1 MVAPASYGWNT
12 ALVEAVANGETV
24 DVPAHDINDNVD
36 QNTVEVALDGDVLAD
51 DEFDISFDVAGKKVV
66 VTNLSTE
73 EWDAQSNLY
82 VSCSRKALAGSGG
95 EAGAALEARIAA
107 LEAQGQD
114 HETRI
119 AALEAAE
126 APAARRR

>member
-36 QNTVEVALDGDVLAD
+36 QDSAEVALDGDVLTD
-51 DEFDISFDVAGKKVV
+51 SEYDISFDVAGKKVV
-66 VTNLSTE
+66 VTNLSEE

-82 VSCSRKALAGSGG
+82 VSCSRKALAGSG
-95 EAGAALEARIAA
+95 EAGGLEARIAA

-119 AALEAAE
+119 AALEAVE
-126 APAARRR
+126 APVARRR